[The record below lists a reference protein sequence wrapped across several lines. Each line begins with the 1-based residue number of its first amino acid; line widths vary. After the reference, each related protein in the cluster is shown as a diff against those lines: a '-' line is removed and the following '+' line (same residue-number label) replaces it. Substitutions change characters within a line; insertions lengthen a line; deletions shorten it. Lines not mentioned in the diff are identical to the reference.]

1 MGISAKEMSKRL
13 QPLLN
18 QSKLNQLEETE
29 IKKNERVLLQ
39 YKKFDFL
46 NADISG
52 DGVTKLDYKNQEYQ
66 EYKFYKN
73 PMAKGHVDLID
84 TGNFINSFFLQSP
97 LNNKTLFG
105 ASDSKAL
112 DLIEKYG
119 DEILGINNNR
129 FKLFLTKYIKENFIK
144 AIKKEL
150 GQ

>member
-1 MGISAKEMSKRL
+1 M
-13 QPLLN
+13 LN

>member
-1 MGISAKEMSKRL
+1 
-13 QPLLN
+13 LN